1 MIFKIKTEKQR
12 EAVISYINRL
22 PIEKRGFRGRI
33 DPITDKRSDRQN
45 RYMHFVF
52 TLIADEAGEDM
63 TDVKWFYREKYLK
76 EFIEVFGEEIEII
89 RSTTELDTIKQ
100 EDFMSKVRIHAS
112 AERSIFVPLPNEIT
126 YEDEITR

>member
-1 MIFKIKTEKQR
+1 MIFKIKTEKHR
-12 EAVISYINRL
+12 EAIISYIKRL
-22 PIEKRGFRGRI
+22 PLEKRGFRGRI

-63 TDVKWFYREKYLK
+63 ADVKWFYREKYLK

-112 AERSIFVPLPNEIT
+112 AERSIFVPLPNEVT

>member
-1 MIFKIKTEKQR
+1 VIFKIKTEKHR
-12 EAVISYINRL
+12 EAIISYIKRL
-22 PIEKRGFRGRI
+22 PLEKRGFRGRI

-63 TDVKWFYREKYLK
+63 ADVKWFYREKYLK

-112 AERSIFVPLPNEIT
+112 AERSIFVPLPNEVT